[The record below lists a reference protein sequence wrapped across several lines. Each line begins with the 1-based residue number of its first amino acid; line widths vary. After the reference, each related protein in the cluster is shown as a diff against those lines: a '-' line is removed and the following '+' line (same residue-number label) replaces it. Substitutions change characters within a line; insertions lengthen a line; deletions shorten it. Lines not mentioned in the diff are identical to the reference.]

1 MSLLIDLDELP
12 ALSRRLRLL
21 SIDRF
26 NLFSI
31 RQSDFGAGTPT
42 GLRDWVA
49 AQCAAAGIPADGAIR
64 LLAMPRVLGHAFN
77 PLSVFFCYRADGG
90 LAATLYEVRNTF
102 GQRHSYLI
110 PAPSGTTM
118 IRQSCRKVF
127 YVSPF
132 MPMEMEYRFR
142 VVPPGPRVS
151 VVIDGLSGDCGRAGP
166 PHYRQP
172 LRPPLGPHRRR
183 PAARLPRRA
192 RAGPQGPRRHP
203 LGGAEALAQ
212 EGRVPCQARAARS
225 LHHDRCRLIMSSV
238 IASTPPLLAP
248 GALIGRFV
256 LARVLKR
263 IAVGRIVVRLP
274 SGDEV
279 EAQGRVAGPEA
290 KLVLHNW
297 AVLRQLVLGGD
308 IGFAEAYMDGHWTSP
323 DLPALIELAAPQP
336 GCLG

>member
-1 MSLLIDLDELP
+1 VSAAPLESALYQGVVVHQRFKPAGHRLRYRIVSLLIDLDELP
-12 ALSRRLRLL
+12 ALSRRLRLF
-21 SIDRF
+21 SVDRF

-31 RQSDFGAGTPT
+31 RQGDFGAGTPT

-151 VVIDGLSGDCGRAGP
+151 VVIDGLSGDAG
-166 PHYRQP
+166 
-172 LRPPLGPHRRR
+172 G
-183 PAARLPRRA
+183 
-192 RAGPQGPRRHP
+192 QG
-203 LGGAEALAQ
+203 
-212 EGRVPCQARAARS
+212 
-225 LHHDRCRLIMSSV
+225 RLIT
-238 IASTPPLLAP
+238 ASLSGRRSALTD
-248 GALIGRFV
+248 GALLRAFIRAPALG
-256 LARVLKR
+256 LK
-263 IAVGRIVVRLP
+263 
-274 SGDEV
+274 
-279 EAQGRVAGPEA
+279 
-290 KLVLHNW
+290 
-297 AVLRQLVLGGD
+297 VLGG
-308 IGFAEAYMDGHWTSP
+308 IHWEALKLWRKKVGFHTK
-323 DLPALIELAAPQP
+323 PAPPTEPITIVA
-336 GCLG
+336 G

>member
-1 MSLLIDLDELP
+1 MNGTLQSALYQGVVVHQRFKPTMHRLRYRIVSLLIDLDELP
-12 ALSRRLRLL
+12 ALSRRFRLL

-49 AQCAAAGIPADGAIR
+49 AQCAAAGIAADGAIR

-118 IRQSCRKVF
+118 IRQSCRKTF

-142 VVPPGPRVS
+142 VVPPARRVS
-151 VVIDGLSGDCGRAGP
+151 VVIDGLGEGSSGGQGRLITASLSG
-166 PHYRQP
+166 
-172 LRPPLGPHRRR
+172 
-183 PAARLPRRA
+183 RRA
-192 RAGPQGPRRHP
+192 ELSDGALLRAF
-203 LGGAEALAQ
+203 LGAPALGLKVVGGIHWEALKLWRKQVGFHTKPA
-212 EGRVPCQARAARS
+212 
-225 LHHDRCRLIMSSV
+225 
-238 IASTPPLLAP
+238 PPADP
-248 GALIGRFV
+248 IT
-256 LARVLKR
+256 
-263 IAVGRIVVRLP
+263 I
-274 SGDEV
+274 
-279 EAQGRVAGPEA
+279 VAG
-290 KLVLHNW
+290 
-297 AVLRQLVLGGD
+297 
-308 IGFAEAYMDGHWTSP
+308 
-323 DLPALIELAAPQP
+323 
-336 GCLG
+336 